1 MLKKQT
7 YLLYLLIGLF
17 AVIILGFV
25 GLSVGY
31 SSMGFKEVIPT
42 FFGYGEASEEFILF
56 SIRLPRILI
65 LILAG
70 IALAI
75 AGAVLQTL
83 TKNDLADPGIIGINA
98 GAGIGITVLY
108 LFAKGE
114 LLNFS
119 YALPIVGFLS
129 AIMTALLIYSFSY
142 ERNRG
147 IQPFRLI
154 LVGVGFA
161 AALSGIMIM
170 LISSADRS
178 DVDFIAG
185 WLAGNVWGADWPF
198 VFALLPWILILV
210 PLILMRANH
219 LNILGL
225 SEPMA
230 VGLGASLNKQRIYFL
245 MMAVA
250 LAASAVSV
258 TGGIGFI
265 GLMAPHIARSLV
277 GPRHQRFLP
286 MTILIGPILLLLA
299 DAIGRSI
306 LSESTIPV
314 GIVVAIIGAP
324 YFLYLL
330 KKQV

>member
-1 MLKKQT
+1 MLKKST
-7 YLLYLLIGLF
+7 YTFYLAIGVFL
-17 AVIILGFV
+17 VICCAFL

-31 SSMGFKEVIPT
+31 SSMGFRSVIAT
-42 FFGYGEASEEFILF
+42 FFGYGEVSDEFILF

-70 IALAI
+70 VALAV

-98 GAGIGITVLY
+98 GAGVGITVLY

-114 LLNFS
+114 LTNFS
-119 YALPIVGFLS
+119 YALPIVGFVS
-129 AIMTALLIYSFSY
+129 AIITALLIYSFSY

-161 AALSGIMIM
+161 AALSGIMVM
-170 LISSADRS
+170 LISSANRS

-185 WLAGNVWGADWPF
+185 WLAGNIWGADWPF
-198 VFALLPWILILV
+198 VWALLPWVLLLV
-210 PLILMRANH
+210 PFIIMRSNH

-230 VGLGASLNKQRIYFL
+230 VGLGASLNKQRMYFL
-245 MMAVA
+245 LMAVG
-250 LAASAVSV
+250 LAAAAVSV

-286 MTILIGPILLLLA
+286 MTIVIGPILLLVA

-306 LSESTIPV
+306 LTESSIPV